1 MISWGPIIIGLIFGL
16 VVGFSFRK
24 NEYFN
29 NSSLLVIFIFLIIV
43 SCLEGEF
50 PFYENSPI
58 SLGFLAASLGIVMG
72 KLLFG
77 RKENSNKNS

>member
-1 MISWGPIIIGLIFGL
+1 MISWGPIIVGLIFGL

-29 NSSLLVIFIFLIIV
+29 YSSLLFMFIFLLII

-50 PFYENSPI
+50 PFYENLPI
-58 SLGFLAASLGIVMG
+58 SLGFFSASLGLVIG